1 MRRFAK
7 MLVAGLLLASV
18 SVSVAMADYNKGL
31 KYFQRYIKK
40 AHKIKSPDL
49 LKKIGVKTPDDL
61 NALFKDNAKHLIEK
75 LKAAGLKDEA
85 KGVEKIAKK
94 HKLKDLKDFFI
105 GVLNGKL
112 PAG

>member
-7 MLVAGLLLASV
+7 MVVAGLLLASV
-18 SVSVAMADYNKGL
+18 SASVAMADYNKGL
-31 KYFQRYIKK
+31 KYFTKYIKK
-40 AHKIKSPDL
+40 AHQIKSPVL
-49 LKKIGVKTPDDL
+49 LQKVGAKTPDDL
-61 NALFKDNAKHLIEK
+61 DALFKDNAKLLIQK
-75 LKAAGLKDEA
+75 LEAAGLKKEA